1 MRKKSNFSH
10 RKILQEGKN
19 MLFDTHTHLN
29 NDSFTDEERAV
40 LAAEI
45 EASEVG
51 LVMDV
56 GFDEPSSLLAV
67 EHANRYPW
75 CYAVIGMHP
84 HDSKLMD
91 EAMLEKFR
99 KIAQSEPKVKA
110 IGEIGLDFHYD
121 LSPRD
126 VQRHW
131 FRRQIQLANEL
142 KLPIVVHSRE
152 ADQEVFDI
160 LNEEGA
166 FSDERKSWFPPRRLP
181 TAPSEFDIMGAGGK
195 VLSHRAVAFGDCGG
209 DARVDIHCFS
219 GSRELAIE
227 YVKAGA
233 TIGVDGPLTYKN
245 NKKTVHVVEAIP
257 LEFLM
262 AETDAPYLT
271 PVPCRGKQNKSE
283 YVEFVVR
290 KIAEIKGISYEKAAE
305 ATYEN
310 GKNFFGI

>member
-1 MRKKSNFSH
+1 
-10 RKILQEGKN
+10 

-29 NDSFTDEERAV
+29 NENYSDEEREA

-45 EASEVG
+45 ESSEVE

-56 GFDEPSSLLAV
+56 GFDEPSSELAV
-67 EHANRYPW
+67 KHANSYPW

-84 HDSKLMD
+84 HDSRLMND
-91 EAMLEKFR
+91 EMLEKFR
-99 KIAQSEPKVKA
+99 RLAMTEKKVKA

-131 FRRQIQLANEL
+131 FRQQIRLANEL
-142 KLPIVVHSRE
+142 RLPIVVHSRE

-160 LNEEGA
+160 LKEEGA
-166 FSDERKSWFPPRRLP
+166 FSDERKSWFPRRPAP
-181 TAPSEFDIMGAGGK
+181 TAPVEFDVMGAGGK
-195 VLSHRAVAFGDCGG
+195 VREHRAVSFADCSP

-233 TIGVDGPLTYKN
+233 TLGVDGPLTYKN
-245 NKKTVHVVEAIP
+245 NKKTVQVVEAVPI
-257 LEFLM
+257 EFLM

-271 PVPCRGKQNKSE
+271 PVPFRGKPNKSP
-283 YVEFVVR
+283 YVEYVVR
-290 KIAEIKGISYEKAAE
+290 KIAEIKGISYEVAAK

-310 GKNFFGI
+310 GKRFFGI

>member
-1 MRKKSNFSH
+1 
-10 RKILQEGKN
+10 

-29 NDSFTDEERAV
+29 NESYSEAEREA

-45 EASEVG
+45 EASEVK

-56 GFDEPSSLLAV
+56 GFDEPSSELALL
-67 EHANRYPW
+67 HAKRYPW

-84 HDSKLMD
+84 HDSRLMN

-99 KIAQSEPKVKA
+99 MMAQNEPRVRA

-131 FRRQIQLANEL
+131 FRMQIRLANEL
-142 KLPIVVHSRE
+142 RMPIVVHSRD

-160 LNEEGA
+160 LKEEGA
-166 FSDERKSWFPPRRLP
+166 FSEERKSWFPKRPTP
-181 TAPSEFDIMGAGGK
+181 TAPSEFDVMGAGGK
-195 VLSHRAVAFGDCGG
+195 VREHRTVSFADCGS

-233 TIGVDGPLTYKN
+233 SLGVDGPLTYKN
-245 NKKTVHVVEAIP
+245 NKKTVQAVETVP

-271 PVPCRGKQNKSE
+271 PVPFRGKQNKSP
-283 YVEFVVR
+283 YVEHVVR
-290 KIAEIKGISYEKAAE
+290 KIAEIKGISYEEAAA

-310 GKNFFGI
+310 GKRFFGL

>member
-1 MRKKSNFSH
+1 
-10 RKILQEGKN
+10 

-29 NDSFTDEERAV
+29 NDGFTDEGRAA
-40 LAAEI
+40 LASEI
-45 EASEVG
+45 EASDVD
-51 LVMDV
+51 LIMDV
-56 GFDEPSSLLAV
+56 GFDEPSSIMAV
-67 EHANRYPW
+67 EHARKYPW

-84 HDSKLMD
+84 HDSKLMTED
-91 EAMLEKFR
+91 MLEKFR
-99 KIAQSEPKVKA
+99 QIAKSEPKVKA

-126 VQRHW
+126 TQRYW

-142 KLPIVVHSRE
+142 RLPIVVHSRE

-160 LNEEGA
+160 LMEEGA
-166 FSDERKSWFPPRRLP
+166 FSAERKAWFAGRRLP
-181 TAPSEFDIMGAGGK
+181 AAPVEYDVLGAGGS
-195 VLSHRAVAFGDCGG
+195 VREHRAVAYGDCGG

-245 NKKTVHVVEAIP
+245 NKKTIRVVEAIP

-271 PVPCRGKQNKSE
+271 PVPHRGEQNKSQ

-290 KIAEIKGISYEKAAE
+290 KIAEIKGIPYEQVAE
-305 ATYEN
+305 MTYQN
-310 GKNFFGI
+310 GRTFFDI

>member
-1 MRKKSNFSH
+1 MK
-10 RKILQEGKN
+10 
-19 MLFDTHTHLN
+19 LFDTHTHLN
-29 NDSFTDEERAV
+29 NDGFTDEERAV
-40 LAAEI
+40 LASEI
-45 EASEVG
+45 EASDVD
-51 LVMDV
+51 LIMDV
-56 GFDEPSSLLAV
+56 GFDEPSSVMAV
-67 EHANRYPW
+67 EHARKYPW

-84 HDSKLMD
+84 HDSKLMT
-91 EAMLEKFR
+91 EEMLEKFR
-99 KIAQSEPKVKA
+99 QIAKSEPKVKA

-126 VQRHW
+126 TQRYW

-142 KLPIVVHSRE
+142 RLPIVVHSRE

-160 LNEEGA
+160 LMEEGA
-166 FSDERKSWFPPRRLP
+166 FSAERKAWFAGRRLP
-181 TAPSEFDIMGAGGK
+181 AAPVEYDVLGAGGS
-195 VLSHRAVAFGDCGG
+195 VREHRAVAYGDCGG

-245 NKKTVHVVEAIP
+245 NKKTIRVVEAIP

-271 PVPCRGKQNKSE
+271 PVPHRGEQNKSQ

-290 KIAEIKGISYEKAAE
+290 KIAEIKGIPYEKVAE
-305 ATYEN
+305 MTYQN
-310 GKNFFGI
+310 GKIFFGI

>member
-1 MRKKSNFSH
+1 
-10 RKILQEGKN
+10 

-29 NDSFTDEERAV
+29 NDGFTDEERAA
-40 LAAEI
+40 LASEI
-45 EASEVG
+45 EASDVD
-51 LVMDV
+51 LIMDV
-56 GFDEPSSLLAV
+56 GFDEPSSLMAV
-67 EHANRYPW
+67 EHARKYPW

-84 HDSKLMD
+84 HDSKLMTED
-91 EAMLEKFR
+91 MLEKFR
-99 KIAQSEPKVKA
+99 QIAKSEPKVKA

-126 VQRHW
+126 TQRYW

-142 KLPIVVHSRE
+142 RLPIVVHSRE

-160 LNEEGA
+160 LMEEGA
-166 FSDERKSWFPPRRLP
+166 FSAERKAWFAGRRLP
-181 TAPSEFDIMGAGGK
+181 AAPVEYDVLGAGGS
-195 VLSHRAVAFGDCGG
+195 VREHRAVAYGDCGG

-245 NKKTVHVVEAIP
+245 NKKTIRVVEAIP

-271 PVPCRGKQNKSE
+271 PVPHRGEQNKSQ

-290 KIAEIKGISYEKAAE
+290 KIAEIKGISYEQAAE
-305 ATYEN
+305 ATYQN
-310 GKNFFGI
+310 GKIFFGI

>member
-1 MRKKSNFSH
+1 
-10 RKILQEGKN
+10 

-29 NDSFTDEERAV
+29 NDSFTDEERAA
-40 LAAEI
+40 LASEI
-45 EASEVG
+45 EASNVG

-91 EAMLEKFR
+91 EAMLERFR
-99 KIAQSEPKVKA
+99 KIAQTEPKVKA

-152 ADQEVFDI
+152 ADQEVFD
-160 LNEEGA
+160 
-166 FSDERKSWFPPRRLP
+166 P
-181 TAPSEFDIMGAGGK
+181 
-195 VLSHRAVAFGDCGG
+195 
-209 DARVDIHCFS
+209 CFS

-271 PVPCRGKQNKSE
+271 PVPYRGKQNKSE

-290 KIAEIKGISYEKAAE
+290 KIAEIKDISYEKAAE

>member
-1 MRKKSNFSH
+1 MK
-10 RKILQEGKN
+10 
-19 MLFDTHTHLN
+19 LFDTHTHLN
-29 NDSFTDEERAV
+29 NDGFTDEERAV
-40 LAAEI
+40 LASEI
-45 EASEVG
+45 EASDVD
-51 LVMDV
+51 LIMDV
-56 GFDEPSSLLAV
+56 GFDEPSSVMAV
-67 EHANRYPW
+67 EHARKYPW

-84 HDSKLMD
+84 HDSKLMTED
-91 EAMLEKFR
+91 MLEEFR
-99 KIAQSEPKVKA
+99 QIAKSEPKVKA

-126 VQRHW
+126 TQRYW

-142 KLPIVVHSRE
+142 RLPIVVHSRE

-160 LNEEGA
+160 LMEEGA
-166 FSDERKSWFPPRRLP
+166 FSAERKAWFAGRRLP
-181 TAPSEFDIMGAGGK
+181 AAPVEYDVLGAGGS
-195 VLSHRAVAFGDCGG
+195 VREHRAVAYGDCGG

-245 NKKTVHVVEAIP
+245 NKKTIRVVEAIP

-271 PVPCRGKQNKSE
+271 PVPHRGEQNKSQ

-290 KIAEIKGISYEKAAE
+290 KIAEIKEIPYEQVAE
-305 ATYEN
+305 MTYQN
-310 GKNFFGI
+310 GKIFFGI

>member
-1 MRKKSNFSH
+1 
-10 RKILQEGKN
+10 

-29 NDSFTDEERAV
+29 NDGFTAEERAAF
-40 LAAEI
+40 AAEI
-45 EASEVG
+45 EASDVG
-51 LVMDV
+51 LIMDV
-56 GFDEPSSLLAV
+56 GFDEPSSIMAV
-67 EHANRYPW
+67 EHARKYPW

-84 HDSKLMD
+84 HDSKLMTED
-91 EAMLEKFR
+91 MLEKFR
-99 KIAQSEPKVKA
+99 QIAKSESKVKA

-126 VQRHW
+126 TQRYW

-142 KLPIVVHSRE
+142 RLPIVVHSRE

-160 LNEEGA
+160 LMEEGA
-166 FSDERKSWFPPRRLP
+166 FSAERKAWFAGRRLP
-181 TAPSEFDIMGAGGK
+181 TAPVEYDVLGAGGS
-195 VLSHRAVAFGDCGG
+195 VREHRAVAYGDCGG

-245 NKKTVHVVEAIP
+245 NKKTIRVVEAIP

-271 PVPCRGKQNKSE
+271 PVPHRGEQNKSQ

-290 KIAEIKGISYEKAAE
+290 KIAEIKGISYEQVAE
-305 ATYEN
+305 MTYQN
-310 GKNFFGI
+310 GKTFFGI

>member
-1 MRKKSNFSH
+1 
-10 RKILQEGKN
+10 

-29 NDSFTDEERAV
+29 NDGFSAEEREA

-45 EASEVG
+45 EASDVG
-51 LVMDV
+51 LIMDV
-56 GFDEPSSLLAV
+56 GFDEPSSLMAV

-84 HDSKLMD
+84 HDSKLMTED
-91 EAMLEKFR
+91 MLEKFR
-99 KIAQSEPKVKA
+99 QIAKSEPKVKA

-126 VQRHW
+126 TQRYW

-142 KLPIVVHSRE
+142 RLPIVVHSRE

-160 LNEEGA
+160 LMEEGA
-166 FSDERKSWFPPRRLP
+166 FSEERKSWF
-181 TAPSEFDIMGAGGK
+181 
-195 VLSHRAVAFGDCGG
+195 GG

-245 NKKTVHVVEAIP
+245 NKKTIRVVEAIP

-271 PVPCRGKQNKSE
+271 PVPHRGEQNKSQ

-290 KIAEIKGISYEKAAE
+290 KIAEIKGISYEQAAE
-305 ATYEN
+305 ATYQN
-310 GKNFFGI
+310 GKNFFNI

>member
-1 MRKKSNFSH
+1 M
-10 RKILQEGKN
+10 
-19 MLFDTHTHLN
+19 
-29 NDSFTDEERAV
+29 
-40 LAAEI
+40 
-45 EASEVG
+45 
-51 LVMDV
+51 
-56 GFDEPSSLLAV
+56 
-67 EHANRYPW
+67 
-75 CYAVIGMHP
+75 
-84 HDSKLMD
+84 
-91 EAMLEKFR
+91 
-99 KIAQSEPKVKA
+99 
-110 IGEIGLDFHYD
+110 
-121 LSPRD
+121 
-126 VQRHW
+126 
-131 FRRQIQLANEL
+131 
-142 KLPIVVHSRE
+142 
-152 ADQEVFDI
+152 FDI

>member
-1 MRKKSNFSH
+1 
-10 RKILQEGKN
+10 

-29 NDSFTDEERAV
+29 NDGFSAEEREA

-45 EASEVG
+45 EASDVG
-51 LVMDV
+51 LIMDV
-56 GFDEPSSLLAV
+56 GFDEPSSLMAV

-84 HDSKLMD
+84 HDSKLMTED
-91 EAMLEKFR
+91 MLEKFR
-99 KIAQSEPKVKA
+99 QIAKSEPKVKA

-126 VQRHW
+126 TQRYW
-131 FRRQIQLANEL
+131 FRRQIRLANEL
-142 KLPIVVHSRE
+142 RLPIVVHSRE

-160 LNEEGA
+160 LMEEGA
-166 FSDERKSWFPPRRLP
+166 FSEERKSWFGGRRLP
-181 TAPSEFDIMGAGGK
+181 SAPTEYDVLGAGGA
-195 VLSHRAVAFGDCGG
+195 VREHRTVAFGDSGG

-245 NKKTVHVVEAIP
+245 NKKTIRVVEAIP

-271 PVPCRGKQNKSE
+271 PVPHRGEQNKSQ

-290 KIAEIKGISYEKAAE
+290 KIAEIKGISYEQAAE
-305 ATYEN
+305 ATYQN
-310 GKNFFGI
+310 GKNFFNI

>member
-1 MRKKSNFSH
+1 MK
-10 RKILQEGKN
+10 
-19 MLFDTHTHLN
+19 LFDTHTHLN
-29 NDSFTDEERAV
+29 NDGFTDEERAA
-40 LAAEI
+40 LASEI
-45 EASEVG
+45 EASDVG
-51 LVMDV
+51 LIMDV
-56 GFDEPSSLLAV
+56 GFDEPSSIMAV
-67 EHANRYPW
+67 EHARKYPW

-84 HDSKLMD
+84 HDSKLMTED
-91 EAMLEKFR
+91 MLEKFR
-99 KIAQSEPKVKA
+99 QIAKSEPKVKA

-126 VQRHW
+126 TQRYW

-142 KLPIVVHSRE
+142 RLPIVVHSRE

-160 LNEEGA
+160 LMEEGA
-166 FSDERKSWFPPRRLP
+166 FSAERKAWFAGRRLP
-181 TAPSEFDIMGAGGK
+181 AAPVEYDVLGAGGS
-195 VLSHRAVAFGDCGG
+195 VREHRAVAYGDCGG

-245 NKKTVHVVEAIP
+245 NKKTIRVVEAIP

-271 PVPCRGKQNKSE
+271 PVPHRGEQNKSQ

-290 KIAEIKGISYEKAAE
+290 KIAEIKGISYEQAAE
-305 ATYEN
+305 ATYQN
-310 GKNFFGI
+310 GRTFFDI

>member
-1 MRKKSNFSH
+1 
-10 RKILQEGKN
+10 

-29 NDSFTDEERAV
+29 NENYNDAERAA

-45 EASEVG
+45 ESSEVE

-56 GFDEPSSLLAV
+56 GFDELSSELAV
-67 EHANRYPW
+67 KNANTYPW

-84 HDSKLMD
+84 HDSRLMND
-91 EAMLEKFR
+91 KMLEKFR
-99 KIAQSEPKVKA
+99 RLALEEKKVRA

-131 FRRQIQLANEL
+131 FREQIRLANEL
-142 KLPIVVHSRE
+142 RLPIVVHSRD

-160 LNEEGA
+160 LKEEGA
-166 FSDERKSWFPPRRLP
+166 FSDERKSWFSRRPAPP
-181 TAPSEFDIMGAGGK
+181 APVEFDVLGAGGK
-195 VLSHRAVAFGDCGG
+195 VREHRTVSFADCAP
-209 DARVDIHCFS
+209 DTRIDIHCFS

-233 TIGVDGPLTYKN
+233 TLGVDGPLTYKN
-245 NKKTVHVVEAIP
+245 NKKTVQVVEAIP
-257 LEFLM
+257 IEFLM

-271 PVPCRGKQNKSE
+271 PVPFRGKSNKSP
-283 YVEFVVR
+283 YVEYVVR
-290 KIAEIKGISYEKAAE
+290 KIAEIKGISYEEAAA

-310 GKNFFGI
+310 GKRFFGI

>member
-1 MRKKSNFSH
+1 MRTIFLESE
-10 RKILQEGKN
+10 LEGKRMGV

-29 NDSFTDEERAV
+29 NDGFTEEEREA

-45 EASEVG
+45 EASDVS

-56 GFDEPSSLLAV
+56 GFDEPSSILAAA
-67 EHANRYPW
+67 HARRYPW
-75 CYAVIGMHP
+75 CYAAVGMHP
-84 HDSKLMD
+84 HDSRLMD
-91 EAMLEKFR
+91 EAMLERFR
-99 KIAQSEPKVKA
+99 KLAKAEPKVRA

-126 VQRHW
+126 TQRYW
-131 FRRQIQLANEL
+131 FRRQIRLANEL
-142 KLPIVVHSRE
+142 RLPIVVHSRD

-160 LNEEGA
+160 LMEEGA
-166 FSDERKSWFPPRRLP
+166 FSEERKSWFAHRRLP
-181 TAPSEFDIMGAGGK
+181 AAPAEFDVTGAGGT
-195 VLSHRAVAFGDCGG
+195 VLSHRQVAFGDCGG

-233 TIGVDGPLTYKN
+233 TIGACGPLTYKN
-245 NKKTVHVVEAIP
+245 NKKTVRVVEALP
-257 LEFLM
+257 LEFIM

-271 PVPCRGKQNKSE
+271 PVPHRGEQNKSQ
-283 YVEFVVR
+283 YVEFVVQ

-305 ATYEN
+305 ETYQN
-310 GKNFFGI
+310 GKTFFGI

>member
-1 MRKKSNFSH
+1 
-10 RKILQEGKN
+10 

-29 NDSFTDEERAV
+29 NDGFTDEERAA
-40 LAAEI
+40 LASEI
-45 EASEVG
+45 EASDVD
-51 LVMDV
+51 LIMDV
-56 GFDEPSSLLAV
+56 GFDEPSSIMAV
-67 EHANRYPW
+67 EHARKYPW

-84 HDSKLMD
+84 HDSKLMTED
-91 EAMLEKFR
+91 MLEKFR
-99 KIAQSEPKVKA
+99 QIAKSEPKVKA

-126 VQRHW
+126 TQRYW

-142 KLPIVVHSRE
+142 RLPIVVHSRE

-160 LNEEGA
+160 LMEEGA
-166 FSDERKSWFPPRRLP
+166 FSAERKAWFAGRRLP
-181 TAPSEFDIMGAGGK
+181 AAPVEYDVLGAGGS
-195 VLSHRAVAFGDCGG
+195 VREHRAVAYGDCGG

-245 NKKTVHVVEAIP
+245 NKKTIRVVEAIP

-271 PVPCRGKQNKSE
+271 PVPHRGEQNKSQ

-290 KIAEIKGISYEKAAE
+290 KIAEIKGISYEQAAE
-305 ATYEN
+305 ATYQN
-310 GKNFFGI
+310 GKIFFGI

>member
-1 MRKKSNFSH
+1 
-10 RKILQEGKN
+10 

-29 NDSFTDEERAV
+29 NESYSEAERAA

-45 EASEVG
+45 KASDVK

-56 GFDEPSSLLAV
+56 GFDEPSSELAV
-67 EHANRYPW
+67 RHANSYPW

-91 EAMLEKFR
+91 EAMLDKFR
-99 KIAQSEPKVKA
+99 MMAQNEPRVRA

-121 LSPRD
+121 LSPHD

-131 FRRQIQLANEL
+131 FRQQIRLANEL
-142 KLPIVVHSRE
+142 RLPIVVHSRD

-160 LNEEGA
+160 LKEEGA
-166 FSDERKSWFPPRRLP
+166 FSDERKSWFPRRP
-181 TAPSEFDIMGAGGK
+181 APPAPVEFDVMGAGGK
-195 VLSHRAVAFGDCGG
+195 VREHRTVSFADCAP
-209 DARVDIHCFS
+209 DARIDIHCFS

-233 TIGVDGPLTYKN
+233 TLGVDGPLTYKN
-245 NKKTVHVVEAIP
+245 NKKTVQVVEAIP

-271 PVPCRGKQNKSE
+271 PVPFRGKPNKSP
-283 YVEFVVR
+283 YVEYVVR
-290 KIAEIKGISYEKAAE
+290 KIAEIKGISYEEAAA

-310 GKNFFGI
+310 GKRFFGI